1 MFLEIFRQAWE
12 SLWRSTTRTILTL
25 SGMGWGVA
33 CFVLLFAYGDG
44 FQHALDLGM
53 AHYGKNVTVIWNGQ
67 TSLQAGGQRAG
78 RSIQLELR
86 DVEDIRANCPLV
98 SRVSPE
104 IFRIY
109 PVKSRWRVTTT
120 GVRGVNQ
127 DYGEM
132 RGHYL
137 LEGRTISAEDVRQAR
152 RVAVLGYDIK
162 KKLLSEMPAVGE
174 EVRINGLSFTVIGVL
189 QKKVALSNYFQP
201 DDRCLFIPHT
211 AMAALTQTR
220 YLSVLVYQSANPT
233 FDDQAWSQVARILA
247 RNHRFDPRDE
257 KAVSPMRWKY
267 MQEII
272 GTITVGT
279 KAFLLIM
286 GIITLGIGGVGLMN
300 VMLVSVN
307 ERTREIGLLK
317 ALGARPRHI
326 RRQFLL
332 EALLIALIG
341 GFIGWALAELVTLVV
356 GVIPF
361 FSTILEDPTR
371 QADIHLH
378 VSGRACATAMITLGL
393 VGVTA
398 GFFPA
403 VRAARLDPVRAL
415 HYE

>member
-1 MFLEIFRQAWE
+1 MLLEILRRAWE
-12 SLWRSTTRTILTL
+12 SLGRSRTRTLLTL

-44 FQHALDLGM
+44 FQHALNLGM

-67 TSLQAGGQRAG
+67 TSMQAGGQRAG
-78 RSIQLELR
+78 RPIRLEMK

-98 SRVSPE
+98 SGVSPE

-120 GVRGVNQ
+120 GIRGVNQ
-127 DYGEM
+127 DYGKM
-132 RGHYL
+132 RGHFL
-137 LEGRTISAEDVRQAR
+137 LQGRRISAEDVAQGR
-152 RVAVLGYDIK
+152 RVAILGYDIK
-162 KKLLSEMPAVGE
+162 KKLFSDSPAVGE
-174 EVRINGLSFTVIGVL
+174 EVRIAGLPFTVIGVL

-201 DDRCLFIPHT
+201 DDRCIFIPHT

-220 YLSVLVYQSANPT
+220 YLSVLVFQSVNPA
-233 FDDQAWSQVARILA
+233 FDDQAWAQVVAVLA

-257 KAVSPMRWKY
+257 KALYPMRWK
-267 MQEII
+267 EFENII
-272 GTITVGT
+272 GTITTGT
-279 KAFLLIM
+279 KTFLLIM
-286 GIITLGIGGVGLMN
+286 GVITLGIGGVGLMN
-300 VMLVSVN
+300 VMLVSVT

-326 RRQFLL
+326 RNQFLL

-341 GFIGWALAELVTLVV
+341 GLLGWFLAEVVTWIV

-378 VSGRACATAMITLGL
+378 VSAQACATAMVTLGV